1 MAVERK
7 FVEDR
12 VKKLRIKEWLIQE
25 VRNAGFGG
33 VDITRTPLGTQV
45 TLFVERPGLVIGK
58 GGRRIRSLTDKLKDF
73 GIENPQVSVDEIEK
87 PEFNAQLMA
96 SLLARALERGWYF
109 RKAGYRFLY
118 RIMESGAKGCEIVIS
133 GKLTSERSRTE
144 KFLDGTMVHTGY
156 PAFGMVNQ
164 GFDVAVKK
172 LGVLGV
178 SIRIIPSNVVLPDEF
193 SLMASLED
201 KETEQVVEDVVVPE
215 AEPESVEK
223 AEVEIE
229 PESEAKQTT
238 ESEGSKEVVEGKEI
252 EEGNETHEHKEGKV
266 ESELA
271 EQNVED
277 VEKESK
283 TEGGD

>member
-1 MAVERK
+1 LAVERK

-12 VKKLRIKEWLIQE
+12 IKKLRVKEWMIQE

-58 GGRRIRSLTDKLKDF
+58 GGRRIRMLTEKLKEF

-118 RIMESGAKGCEIVIS
+118 RIMEAGAKGCEIEIS
-133 GKLTSERSRTE
+133 GKLTSERARTE
-144 KFLDGTMVHTGY
+144 KFVDGTMVHTGQ
-156 PAFGMVNQ
+156 PAFNLVNK

-178 SIRIIPSNVVLPDEF
+178 SVRIIPSDIELPDEF
-193 SLMASLED
+193 KVKSAE
-201 KETEQVVEDVVVPE
+201 KIEETESKE
-215 AEPESVEK
+215 AETEMK
-223 AEVEIE
+223 AE
-229 PESEAKQTT
+229 T
-238 ESEGSKEVVEGKEI
+238 ESGG
-252 EEGNETHEHKEGKV
+252 V
-266 ESELA
+266 ESENEGDKGD
-271 EQNVED
+271 EQRRD
-277 VEKESK
+277 A
-283 TEGGD
+283 

>member
-156 PAFGMVNQ
+156 PAFEMVNQ

-178 SIRIIPSNVVLPDEF
+178 SIRIIPSDVVLPDEF
-193 SLMASLED
+193 RLKAHLEGVEAED
-201 KETEQVVEDVVVPE
+201 QLGEDVVGSEPE
-215 AEPESVEK
+215 PEPEIKSKAVGDSEEGKDSKEAVESVET
-223 AEVEIE
+223 AEKEE
-229 PESEAKQTT
+229 RNDESETM
-238 ESEGSKEVVEGKEI
+238 
-252 EEGNETHEHKEGKV
+252 
-266 ESELA
+266 

-277 VEKESK
+277 VEEEPKA
-283 TEGGD
+283 EGGD

>member
-7 FVEDR
+7 FVEER
-12 VKKLRIKEWLIQE
+12 IKKLRVKEWMIQE

-58 GGRRIRSLTDKLKDF
+58 GGRRIRMLTEKLKEF

-118 RIMESGAKGCEIVIS
+118 RIMEAGAKGCEIEIS
-133 GKLTSERSRTE
+133 GKLTSERARTE
-144 KFLDGTMVHTGY
+144 KFVDGTMVHTGD
-156 PAFGMVNQ
+156 PAFNLVNK

-178 SIRIIPSNVVLPDEF
+178 AVRIIPSDVLLPDEF
-193 SLMASLED
+193 KVKD
-201 KETEQVVEDVVVPE
+201 
-215 AEPESVEK
+215 EK
-223 AEVEIE
+223 AE
-229 PESEAKQTT
+229 ESE
-238 ESEGSKEVVEGKEI
+238 ESEETKETVEEKVSEEETVKEAGG
-252 EEGNETHEHKEGKV
+252 EKNEDEGNKGD
-266 ESELA
+266 
-271 EQNVED
+271 EQ
-277 VEKESK
+277 
-283 TEGGD
+283 GGND